1 MFLGQKFTQRHF
13 FDVVQGLSM
22 QRDSDGTSSSELR
35 VFVAEGSVMGR
46 KLVARHLK
54 KLGALARVVGTGYEA
69 VEQAR

>member
-1 MFLGQKFTQRHF
+1 
-13 FDVVQGLSM
+13 M